1 MKRLYFVLVLL
12 LVGITLVQAQ
22 EEERRTPQV
31 RKGSRDQQAN
41 ENASGLPELTVR
53 AQNMNE
59 QLSRDID
66 NARWMRIIYRKLNM
80 LDEKNAPLYYPETPI
95 NGSMNLFTTI
105 FQLAA
110 EGKIPLYRYMV
121 DGYEAFDEDHLLN
134 FKEDILDRFEIYYDG
149 IRGRNGEER
158 YVISES
164 DIPSSEVKAFYIKE
178 AWYFDQN
185 NSLYDVKIMAICPII
200 TRVMDFGDQTTPMFW
215 LPYESLRPYIS
226 SNYIMTSNLNNAR
239 TFTMDDY
246 FRRRMFE
253 GEIYKTENLLNLPL
267 QAYCPTPDSMKNEQV
282 KIEKQLVDFNKS
294 LWFQPDTTQVAATS
308 KKETKKSA
316 STGRAK
322 QEKVEK
328 DKSSS
333 TSTKSSGSTKTQKTK
348 APKAQRS
355 APTRSVRRGG

>member
-12 LVGITLVQAQ
+12 LVGISLVQAQ

-31 RKGSRDQQAN
+31 RKGSRDQQTN

-59 QLSRDID
+59 QLTRDID
-66 NARWMRIIYRKLNM
+66 NARWMRIIYREVDMLN
-80 LDEKNAPLYYPETPI
+80 EKNAPLYYPVTPV

-110 EGKIPLYRYMV
+110 EGKLPIYRYV

-134 FKEDILDRFEIYYDG
+134 FKEDVLDRFEVYYDE

-185 NSLYDVKIMAICPII
+185 NSLYDVKLLAICPII

-215 LPYESLRPYIS
+215 LPYESLRPYVS

-246 FRRRMFE
+246 FRRRMFD
-253 GEIYKTENLLNLPL
+253 GEIIKTENLLNLPL
-267 QAYCPTPDSMKNEQV
+267 QAYCPTPDSMKSEQE
-282 KIEKQLVDFNKS
+282 KIEQQLVDFNKS
-294 LWFQPDTTQVAATS
+294 LWFQPDTTQVATTG
-308 KKETKKSA
+308 KKEAKKSA

-333 TSTKSSGSTKTQKTK
+333 SGSSSKTPKAK
-348 APKAQRS
+348 APKAERS
-355 APTRSVRRGG
+355 APSRSVRRGG

>member
-12 LVGITLVQAQ
+12 FVGITLVQAQ

-59 QLSRDID
+59 QLTRDID
-66 NARWMRIIYRKLNM
+66 NARWMRTIYREIDM
-80 LDEKNAPLYYPETPI
+80 LTEKNAPLYYPVTPV

-110 EGKIPLYRYMV
+110 EGKLPLYRYV

-134 FKEDILDRFEIYYDG
+134 FKEDILDRFEIYYDE
-149 IRGRNGEER
+149 IRGRSGEER

-164 DIPSSEVKAFYIKE
+164 DIPSAEVKAFYIKE

-200 TRVMDFGDQTTPMFW
+200 TRSMDFGDQTTPMFW
-215 LPYESLRPYIS
+215 LPYESVRPYVS
-226 SNYIMTSNLNNAR
+226 SSYIMTSNLNNAR

-246 FRRRMFE
+246 FRRRMFD
-253 GEIYKTENLLNLPL
+253 GEIIKTENLLNLPL
-267 QAYCPTPDSMKNEQV
+267 QAYIPTPDSMKSEQE
-282 KIEKQLVDFNKS
+282 KIEQQLVDFNKS
-294 LWFQPDTTQVAATS
+294 LWFQPDTTQVATTD
-308 KKETKKSA
+308 KKEAKKSA

-322 QEKVEK
+322 QEKVQK
-328 DKSSS
+328 DKS
-333 TSTKSSGSTKTQKTK
+333 STKSSGSSKTPKTK
-348 APKAQRS
+348 APKTERS